1 MRALLSVF
9 LHVARG
15 ERTGLTRGA
24 VLSVVTLLAG
34 VGLLGLSG
42 WFILAAAAAGLAGTG
57 ATFDVFR
64 PGAMVRLLAFGRTTA
79 RYGERVFTHD
89 ATLRVLAGL
98 RVRLLQHLA
107 AAPFSRLERLRGAL
121 ALNRLTADVDALDGI
136 TLRLVLPLGAAVLTQ
151 AVAALLLAWLATP
164 AVALWLLAVHLM
176 GGVAVLALGIRA
188 AATPARLAERAGQA
202 LRARTVDL
210 IRARDDLA
218 VAGRLSTQEAHA
230 MAADQRRRALRLR
243 IDRIERGAGLALSL
257 TSLAAVGG
265 ALALGL
271 DALRA
276 GQISAATAAIGPFA
290 ALGLAETLMPLRRA
304 VAEVGRMADAARR
317 VAPDLRPVPT
327 APAMARP
334 AADAAQGLEIQGLAY
349 CRAGA
354 TRAVVEGFS
363 LTLHPGE
370 TVALTGPSGAGKS
383 TILALAAGLITPDA
397 GTITLAGAPLDNWP
411 ESALRTH
418 LGLLPQRA
426 ALVGGSLRENLALAA
441 PDADDATMQAALEQV
456 MLWPAVAGR
465 GGLDLRLADR
475 GAGLSGGEARRLAI
489 ARVLLRRPEVLLL
502 DEPTEGID
510 AETASRLLANLRA
523 ELPRTAIAV
532 AAHRPLERDWADR
545 CVTLS

>member
-1 MRALLSVF
+1 MRPLLSVF

-15 ERTGLTRGA
+15 DRTGLTRGA

-34 VGLLGLSG
+34 IGLLGLSG
-42 WFILAAAAAGLAGTG
+42 WFIVAAAAAGLAGTG
-57 ATFDVFR
+57 AVFDVFR
-64 PGAMVRLLAFGRTTA
+64 PSAIVRLLALGRTAA

-89 ATLRVLAGL
+89 ATLRVLAEL

-107 AAPFSRLERLRGAL
+107 AAPFPRLERLRGAR

-136 TLRLVLPLGAAVLTQ
+136 TLRLVLPLGAAILAQ
-151 AVAALLLAWLATP
+151 ATAALLLAWLATP
-164 AVALWLLAVHLM
+164 AVALWLLGVHVAGAAV
-176 GGVAVLALGIRA
+176 VLVFGIRA
-188 AATPARLAERAGQA
+188 AAAPARLAERAGQA
-202 LRARTVDL
+202 LRARSVDL

-218 VAGRLSTQEAHA
+218 VAGRLSTHEAHA
-230 MAADQRRRALRLR
+230 LAADQRRRALRIRL
-243 IDRIERGAGLALSL
+243 DRIERGAGLALSL

-271 DALRA
+271 EALRA

-317 VAPDLRPVPT
+317 VAPDLRPVPAT
-327 APAMARP
+327 DAMARP
-334 AADAAQGLEIQGLAY
+334 VVDPAQGLDLRGLTF
-349 CRAGA
+349 RRPGA
-354 TRAVVEGFS
+354 ARAVLPGFS
-363 LTLHPGE
+363 LTLRPGE

-383 TILALAAGLITPDA
+383 TVLALAAGLIAPDA
-397 GTITLAGAPLDNWP
+397 GTITLAGAPLARWP
-411 ESALRTH
+411 EAALRAY
-418 LGLLPQRA
+418 LALLPQHA

-441 PDADDATMQAALEQV
+441 PEADDAAMRAALDQV

-489 ARVLLRRPEVLLL
+489 ARVLLRRPAVLLL

-510 AETASRLLANLRA
+510 AETATRLLANLRA
-523 ELPRTAIAV
+523 ALPETAILL
-532 AAHRPLERDWADR
+532 AAHRRLERDWADR